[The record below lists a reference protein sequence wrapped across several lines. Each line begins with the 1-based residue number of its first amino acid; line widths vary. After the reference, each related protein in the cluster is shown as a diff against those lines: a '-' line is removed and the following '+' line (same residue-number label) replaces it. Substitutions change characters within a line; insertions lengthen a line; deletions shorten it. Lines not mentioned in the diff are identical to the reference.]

1 MSYTLR
7 GRIESRLASSL
18 PALVLALALHRWWA
32 IELVA
37 LMLAIGLA
45 LDVTVYHRAFAYQPG
60 WYALP
65 LGALELS
72 LVYGGVRWLGIA
84 APLRLALLLFG
95 VAWLSAFVIG
105 HAVFPRLRLEYA
117 ESGGEVGRLGV
128 LTSAAVAL
136 TVVGGLG
143 ADYAVQPPTVHL
155 HGTVQ
160 GPLVIRHAQTLVG
173 GVVKGGIRI
182 RADHVTLRHV
192 TVVGGSD
199 GIDIEHAD
207 HVMLDHVRVI
217 GTTLTGI
224 RAYDSSVMI
233 DDCTVASPAGP
244 LVSGVLIS
252 YSIGR
257 PMSMVSDCTIT
268 GTREGIA
275 THSAMVDV
283 MHNHVVDT
291 SERGILLGEMSMD
304 KASHNDVV
312 GAKGIG
318 IICMDHSM
326 CEIENNTVA
335 GTKVDG
341 NQDPT
346 RRGVAIQAYYY
357 AEAQVHHN
365 TVVESPGGVR
375 AFDNSTINAPQF
387 TN

>member
-7 GRIESRLASSL
+7 GRIESRLASAL
-18 PALVLALALHRWWA
+18 PALVLALTLHRWWA

-37 LMLAIGLA
+37 LMLAIGLV

-60 WYALP
+60 WFALP
-65 LGALELS
+65 LGALELL
-72 LVYGGVRWLGIA
+72 LVYGGMRWLGIT

-95 VAWLSAFVIG
+95 VAWFSAFVIG

-117 ESGGEVGRLGV
+117 ESGGEVGRFGV

-136 TVVGGLG
+136 TVLGGLG

-192 TVVGGSD
+192 TVVGGAD
-199 GIDIEHAD
+199 GIDIEHAE

-257 PMSMVSDCTIT
+257 PMSMVSGCTIT

-304 KASHNDVV
+304 KASHNEVV
-312 GAKGIG
+312 GANGIG

-326 CEIENNTVA
+326 CEIEHNTVA
-335 GTKVDG
+335 GTKIDG

-365 TVVESPGGVR
+365 TVVESPVGVR